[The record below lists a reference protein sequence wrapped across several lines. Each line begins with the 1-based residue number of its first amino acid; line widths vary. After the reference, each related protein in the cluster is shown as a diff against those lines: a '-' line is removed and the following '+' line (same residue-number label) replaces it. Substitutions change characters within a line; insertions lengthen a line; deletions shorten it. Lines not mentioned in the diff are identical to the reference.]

1 LEIWKFDN
9 LMNEEGTRQT
19 DEVDADLT
27 LDKVEFDKT
36 KTKLK
41 LGKVIKQTVFPCSLT
56 RRVAGL
62 HIELNIFKS
71 TLEIWY
77 ASIES
82 RSGSVPIQY

>member
-41 LGKVIKQTVFPCSLT
+41 LGKVIKQTVFHCSLT
-56 RRVAGL
+56 EGWL
-62 HIELNIFKS
+62 ESILN
-71 TLEIWY
+71 
-77 ASIES
+77 
-82 RSGSVPIQY
+82 